1 LLNRLDFPVKI
12 VDDSYTRVTTTSDN
26 KPRKAET
33 MKTVTCPKC
42 CGNRRFETLSHICSG
57 VCFQCNGAGTVTVKP
72 AKKTEQQIADE
83 QLTARRREFV
93 LSLTPGK
100 IASLTWKQ
108 LHGAAT
114 FATACVVQGETE
126 MQHAHRMIMRR
137 IGELA

>member
-1 LLNRLDFPVKI
+1 VGDRQQALKG
-12 VDDSYTRVTTTSDN
+12 
-26 KPRKAET
+26 ET

-93 LSLTPGK
+93 LSLT
-100 IASLTWKQ
+100 ASKVARLTWKQ

-114 FATACVVQGETE
+114 FATSCVVQGETE